1 MATPT
6 FEPDH
11 QGNLELQ
18 FSAGFGDAVS
28 NDGTV
33 NNPSEDVYQDG
44 LHLNAGI
51 EVKKVEKYAL
61 FR

>member
-1 MATPT
+1 MSLT

-18 FSAGFGDAVS
+18 FSAGFGDAIS

-33 NNPSEDVYQDG
+33 NNTSKDVHQDG
-44 LHLNAGI
+44 LYLNT
-51 EVKKVEKYAL
+51 ENKRKYNVLA
-61 FR
+61 R